1 MHSGNVENTTM
12 VVIGTNRDELAGRW
26 HDALGPAFETG
37 IVTDFNQLRQWL
49 AARPAGML
57 LLHHRLPGLNGREG
71 VVQLRKAHPK
81 LRIILF
87 SDRPDD
93 EEGLAYLMAGI
104 HGYCNTYM
112 AQSLLAQ
119 AAQAVFGGEVW
130 VGWSLMQRLIR
141 AAGAG
146 AVPGTGG
153 NGLEGLTARELD
165 TARLVAGGAS
175 NKVIAS
181 ELGITER
188 TVKAH
193 LGSIF
198 QKTGT
203 RDRLQLALLVN
214 GRLNRTVH

>member
-1 MHSGNVENTTM
+1 MHSGNVESATM

-26 HDALGPAFETG
+26 RDALDSSFQTG
-37 IVTDFNQLRQWL
+37 TVANFDLLRQWL
-49 AARPAGML
+49 AARPAGLL
-57 LLHHRLPGLNGREG
+57 LLHHRLPGLHGRDG
-71 VVQLRKAHPK
+71 VVQLHKAHPN

-87 SDRPDD
+87 SDRPGDD
-93 EEGLAYLMAGI
+93 EGLTFLMAGI
-104 HGYCNTYM
+104 RGYCNTYM
-112 AQSLLAQ
+112 AQPLLAQ
-119 AAQAVFGGEVW
+119 AVRTVLDGEVW

-141 AAGAG
+141 AVGAG
-146 AVPGTGG
+146 AVPGAGG

-203 RDRLQLALLVN
+203 KDRLQLALLVN
-214 GRLNRTVH
+214 GQPGRTVH